1 VQLDPGASSKQV
13 ARHSL
18 RVNRKELSRMKGM
31 LKAAVAVA
39 TAFTAGT
46 VFAAGFFSS
55 HGQGRTY
62 TEANYWATTPSGVAS
77 TGASV
82 NPSAPVAV
90 NGPIVVAPAQVV
102 GAPGPTMAPWY
113 PGDNINNASSALW
126 GVGG

>member
-1 VQLDPGASSKQV
+1 
-13 ARHSL
+13 
-18 RVNRKELSRMKGM
+18 MKSIF
-31 LKAAVAVA
+31 KAAVVVT
-39 TAFTAGT
+39 TAFTASS

-62 TEANYWATTPSGVAS
+62 TESQYWATTPSGVAS

-90 NGPIVVAPAQVV
+90 NGPLVVAPAQVA
-102 GAPGPTMAPWY
+102 APGPTMAPWY
-113 PGDNINNASSALW
+113 PGNNINNASSSLW

>member
-1 VQLDPGASSKQV
+1 
-13 ARHSL
+13 
-18 RVNRKELSRMKGM
+18 MKGM
-31 LKAAVAVA
+31 FKAAVVVA
-39 TAFTAGT
+39 TAFSASS

-62 TEANYWATTPSGVAS
+62 TESNYWATTPSGVAS
-77 TGASV
+77 TGGSV

-90 NGPIVVAPAQVV
+90 NGPVVVVPAQIA
-102 GAPGPTMAPWY
+102 APGPTSGPWY